1 MVSEIPKNK
10 QKLTFD
16 PIENPVL
23 YKTEENA
30 AMKRTTL

>member
-1 MVSEIPKNK
+1 MVSEIPKSK
-10 QKLTFD
+10 QKFTLD

-30 AMKRTTL
+30 AMKRATL